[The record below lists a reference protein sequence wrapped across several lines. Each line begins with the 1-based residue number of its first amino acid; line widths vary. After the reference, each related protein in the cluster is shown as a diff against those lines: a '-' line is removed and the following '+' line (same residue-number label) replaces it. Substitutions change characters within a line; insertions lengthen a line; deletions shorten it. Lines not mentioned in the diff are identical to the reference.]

1 MIIKLITPLII
12 FTMLR
17 LMMRYLKNY
26 SIKNSENK
34 FTYMIECDNCG
45 TFVEESIIVQKFH
58 KKFCSYKCSNL

>member
-1 MIIKLITPLII
+1 
-12 FTMLR
+12 MLR

-34 FTYMIECDNCG
+34 STYMIECDNCG